1 MCGCVWAL
9 SIWMWERIPVGR
21 PEKLRS
27 RAWTDYGGDDEDDR
41 YPTVAYAWDVVRV
54 YTGESKALYK
64 VFSNELDALTPFQ
77 V

>member
-1 MCGCVWAL
+1 MDVGANPGGTYGEAAL
-9 SIWMWERIPVGR
+9 ACMDGLWRR
-21 PEKLRS
+21 C
-27 RAWTDYGGDDEDDR
+27 EDDR
-41 YPTVAYAWDVVRV
+41 NPTVAYAWDVVRV

>member
-1 MCGCVWAL
+1 
-9 SIWMWERIPVGR
+9 MWERIPVGR

-27 RAWTDYGGDDEDDR
+27 RAWTDYGQDDEDDR
-41 YPTVAYAWDVVRV
+41 NPTVAYAWDVVRV